1 MVCGKFLLPTYA
13 TSRVTD
19 FWSPLLLQG
28 VRMQTVTSNLAMTHR
43 KNTTNFILI
52 ANYIQGR
59 LGIYAWMINEIP
71 SWPLLAS
78 VTSNF
83 TIHIFTWLFGQ
94 KGQELQNPKL
104 LLLNDF
110 MTFLKDFNTA
120 LLPQQI
126 LHHSDHFC
134 LIYGTF
140 QTFKENLKNWIV
152 R

>member
-1 MVCGKFLLPTYA
+1 MDVLWFNHII
-13 TSRVTD
+13 V
-19 FWSPLLLQG
+19 LQG
-28 VRMQTVTSNLAMTHR
+28 VRMQTVTSNLAMTDR
-43 KNTTNFILI
+43 KNTTNFNLI

-83 TIHIFTWLFGQ
+83 TIHISTWIFGQ

-110 MTFLKDFNTA
+110 MTFSKDFNTA

-152 R
+152 S

>member
-1 MVCGKFLLPTYA
+1 MLCTELKICLTPNKIENVLGF
-13 TSRVTD
+13 
-19 FWSPLLLQG
+19 LLQG
-28 VRMQTVTSNLAMTHR
+28 EPTQSVKSNLFLTDR
-43 KNTTNFILI
+43 KNITNFNLM
-52 ANYIQGR
+52 ANYLQGR
-59 LGIYAWMINEIP
+59 LGIYAWMVNKIP

-83 TIHIFTWLFGQ
+83 TIHIFTWIFGQ

-110 MTFLKDFNTA
+110 MTFSKDFNTA

-140 QTFKENLKNWIV
+140 QTFLRKTWKTE
-152 R
+152 

>member
-1 MVCGKFLLPTYA
+1 MWKAPKPDLYESSSILMV
-13 TSRVTD
+13 
-19 FWSPLLLQG
+19 LQG
-28 VRMQTVTSNLAMTHR
+28 VRMQTVTSNLAMTDR
-43 KNTTNFILI
+43 KNTTNFNLI

-83 TIHIFTWLFGQ
+83 TIHISTWIFGQ

-110 MTFLKDFNTA
+110 MIFFHRFQYCTTSPTNITPFWQFFASFMALFL
-120 LLPQQI
+120 LLVK
-126 LHHSDHFC
+126 
-134 LIYGTF
+134 TWR
-140 QTFKENLKNWIV
+140 N
-152 R
+152 